1 MSYELIGDSGESL
14 GQFASGMGYAALIA
28 AGKAQPALHSLF
40 LHGGSYDVP
49 ACVTALRVMEGHD
62 DSAVGDTARALAILA
77 DGQEWIVISNGVVS
91 DPLEPAEK
99 SAHATLRKSSP
110 PIASPDD
117 NSPAA
122 VAARRLIRR
131 AAEEA
136 LTDLRIANVDDI
148 VAAYENEASADA
160 VVEILD
166 FGPLDGMVEPVSAAL
181 RDVLAAAGQR
191 ALEDLHIDD
200 TAIVDLVNDDA
211 ILWADTR
218 GAELVGKKWVDDE
231 LVDNPDARWA
241 ISESTRD
248 DIRELV
254 SNSYRDG
261 VTPRDLAKQLQEA
274 YDFSLAR
281 AKVIA
286 QTETAKASVSG
297 SLMGWRR
304 SGVVQGKS
312 WQVSD
317 DYDQDDEC
325 GDNEDA
331 GVIALDDDFPSGDD
345 GPPAHPSCRCAL
357 VPELYGE
364 EGGADETGETAD
376 EDEA

>member
-1 MSYELIGDSGESL
+1 
-14 GQFASGMGYAALIA
+14 
-28 AGKAQPALHSLF
+28 
-40 LHGGSYDVP
+40 
-49 ACVTALRVMEGHD
+49 
-62 DSAVGDTARALAILA
+62 
-77 DGQEWIVISNGVVS
+77 
-91 DPLEPAEK
+91 
-99 SAHATLRKSSP
+99 
-110 PIASPDD
+110 
-117 NSPAA
+117 
-122 VAARRLIRR
+122 
-131 AAEEA
+131 
-136 LTDLRIANVDDI
+136 
-148 VAAYENEASADA
+148 
-160 VVEILD
+160 
-166 FGPLDGMVEPVSAAL
+166 
-181 RDVLAAAGQR
+181 
-191 ALEDLHIDD
+191 
-200 TAIVDLVNDDA
+200 
-211 ILWADTR
+211 
-218 GAELVGKKWVDDE
+218 
-231 LVDNPDARWA
+231 
-241 ISESTRD
+241 
-248 DIRELV
+248 
-254 SNSYRDG
+254 